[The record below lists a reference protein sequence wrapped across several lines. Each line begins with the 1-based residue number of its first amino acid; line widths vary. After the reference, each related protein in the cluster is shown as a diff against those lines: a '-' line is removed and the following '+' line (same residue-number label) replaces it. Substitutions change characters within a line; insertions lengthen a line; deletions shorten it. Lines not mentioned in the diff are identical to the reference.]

1 MFISYK
7 SIEVKGDEINFIPHI
22 VNLNF
27 AKDIY
32 IKAISGKNSIEFFG
46 SQLVINMGK
55 DTCYIYGYS
64 DKLLNEIYK
73 DIINH
78 INNEFKGV
86 YELPD
91 IHENSLYI
99 ISIYTSEFCT
109 TYGFDLI
116 GNIDSIEYIKERF
129 SIFEGWEVEDSE
141 HPHEYAIYYNNIYE
155 GTYERISHIWGHK
168 SHLEDALKCFYQSID
183 DKDSCFKFG

>member
-91 IHENSLYI
+91 IHENSLYR

-116 GNIDSIEYIKERF
+116 GNIDSIEYIEKKEK
-129 SIFEGWEVEDSE
+129 EGNV
-141 HPHEYAIYYNNIYE
+141 
-155 GTYERISHIWGHK
+155 
-168 SHLEDALKCFYQSID
+168 
-183 DKDSCFKFG
+183 